1 MGSVLK
7 NINFSG
13 NIAQLM
19 KKRTRED
26 NRLIAGLSFGLV
38 LWIIICVFVIRPW
51 YRGV

>member
-19 KKRTRED
+19 RTRT
-26 NRLIAGLSFGLV
+26 R
-38 LWIIICVFVIRPW
+38 
-51 YRGV
+51 